1 MHPPVQK
8 KTTRKL
14 IAMRKRNWKGSE
26 GGDFQQ
32 AGNRAP
38 EKREEKKALSKRYL
52 AS

>member
-8 KTTRKL
+8 KTPRKL
-14 IAMRKRNWKGSE
+14 ISMRKRELE
-26 GGDFQQ
+26 GRDFQQ

-38 EKREEKKALSKRYL
+38 EKGREKKAYLKDL